1 VKSLAMSRIVLGAG
15 ASVALYKACDLASKL
30 AQAGHEVRAVLTPKA
45 AKLVNP
51 QLFEAVTGQPS
62 FVDEFSRERRAA
74 MDHIELSSWA
84 ELFLVA
90 PCSASLLA
98 RLALGLGDDLVT
110 TVSLAYPAGRP
121 RLLCPAMNPNMLA
134 SAPVRR
140 HLETLAGDGWVV
152 LEPSEGHMAC
162 GVAGKGRLPEP
173 EVIAKRVQELV
184 RK

>member
-1 VKSLAMSRIVLGAG
+1 MSRIVLGAG
-15 ASVALYKACDLASKL
+15 ASVAIYKACDLASKL

-62 FVDEFSRERRAA
+62 YVDEFAAQRRGA
-74 MDHIELSSWA
+74 MDHIDLASWA
-84 ELFLVA
+84 ELLLIA
-90 PCSASLLA
+90 PCSANLVA

-110 TVSLAYPAGRP
+110 TVALAYPAGGP
-121 RLLCPAMNPNMLA
+121 RIVCPAMNPNMLA
-134 SAPVRR
+134 SGPVRR
-140 HLETLAGDGWVV
+140 HLETLVGDGWQV

-173 EVIAKRVQELV
+173 DVIVKRVQELV
-184 RK
+184 RR